1 MCYFIIAANKE
12 QTSLLQFQYLKKM
25 NKKIGALK
33 IPLMFS
39 SLFLLMSCSSQE
51 YYLFIGTYT
60 KTGSKGIY
68 VYSFNAKNGTV
79 KWISNTDSSSNPS
92 FVTISKNQ
100 KYLYAVNETGGPD
113 PGRVSAYSFD
123 KKNGELH
130 FLNSTLSGGDAPCH
144 LAASDDNKWLTVAN
158 YSSGTTTVF
167 PLNDDGSIKPY
178 SQIIYDSVY
187 RASDDNATPHVHET
201 VFSPDEKFLL
211 TPDLGLDKVIIYR
224 FNHESQQPLVISSSV
239 ESPTGS
245 GPRHITF
252 HPNKKFA
259 YLMHEMGG
267 IITMYHY
274 DDGKLEQV
282 QELPTFPEGFNGKKD
297 GAEVCVSPDGKF
309 LYVSNRGDLNSIT
322 IFSIDPSDGKLTL
335 KGYQPTLGKGPRSF
349 IIDPSGNFLLVAHQY
364 TNDVIIFRRDKNSG
378 LLTKTDNEIQV
389 PIPVCLQLIPK
400 K

>member
-178 SQIIYDSVY
+178 SQIIYDSIY
-187 RASDDNATPHVHET
+187 RASDDNSTPHVHET
-201 VFSPDEKFLL
+201 VFSPGEKFLL
-211 TPDLGLDKVIIYR
+211 TPDLGLDKVIVYK
-224 FNHESQQPLVISSSV
+224 FNHESQQPLVLSSSV
-239 ESPTGS
+239 QSPKGS

-267 IITMYHY
+267 IITVYHY

-349 IIDPSGNFLLVAHQY
+349 IIDPTGNFLLVAHQY
-364 TNDVIIFRRDKNSG
+364 TNDVIIFKRDKNSG

>member
-25 NKKIGALK
+25 NKKLGALK

-178 SQIIYDSVY
+178 SQIIYDSIY
-187 RASDDNATPHVHET
+187 RASDDNSTPHVHET
-201 VFSPDEKFLL
+201 VFSPGEKFLL
-211 TPDLGLDKVIIYR
+211 TPDLGLDKVIVYK

-239 ESPTGS
+239 ESHKGS

-267 IITMYHY
+267 IVTMYHY

-335 KGYQPTLGKGPRSF
+335 KDHQPTLGKGPRSF
-349 IIDPSGNFLLVAHQY
+349 IIDPTGNFLLVAHQY

-378 LLTKTDNEIQV
+378 LLTKTDIEIQV

>member
-1 MCYFIIAANKE
+1 
-12 QTSLLQFQYLKKM
+12 M
-25 NKKIGALK
+25 NKKIAALK
-33 IPLMFS
+33 IPLIFS

-51 YYLFIGTYT
+51 YYLLIGTYT

-68 VYSFNAKNGTV
+68 VYSFNAKDGTV
-79 KWISNTDSSSNPS
+79 KWVNNTDSSSNPS
-92 FVTISKNQ
+92 FVIMSKDQ
-100 KYLYAVNETGGPD
+100 KYLYAVNETNGSN

-123 KKNGELH
+123 KKNGQLH
-130 FLNSTLSGGDAPCH
+130 FLNTTLSGGDDPCH
-144 LAASDDNKWLTVAN
+144 LATTNDNKWLTVAN

-167 PLNDDGSIKPY
+167 PLNDDGSIQPY
-178 SQIIYDSVY
+178 SQIIYDSIY
-187 RASDDNATPHVHET
+187 REPGDNATPHVHET
-201 VFSPDEKFLL
+201 VFSPDEKFLF
-211 TPDLGLDKVIIYR
+211 TPDLGLDKVMIYQ
-224 FNHESQQPLVISSSV
+224 FNRGSQQPLVLSSMPYA
-239 ESPTGS
+239 ESPKGS

-267 IITMYHY
+267 IVTVYHY
-274 DDGKLEQV
+274 SDGKLEQV
-282 QELPTFPEGFNGKKD
+282 QELPTFPEGFKGKKD

-322 IFSIDPSDGKLTL
+322 IFSIDPSEGKLTL

-349 IIDPSGNFLLVAHQY
+349 IIDPTGNFLLVAHQY
-364 TNDVIIFRRDKNSG
+364 TNDVIIFKRDKNTG
-378 LLTKTDNEIQV
+378 LLTKTDHEIPV

>member
-25 NKKIGALK
+25 NKKLGALK

-211 TPDLGLDKVIIYR
+211 TPDLGLDKVIVYK

-239 ESPTGS
+239 ESPKGS

-349 IIDPSGNFLLVAHQY
+349 IIDPTGNFLLVAHQY
-364 TNDVIIFRRDKNSG
+364 TNDVIIFKRDKNSG

>member
-1 MCYFIIAANKE
+1 MLFYNSGKQRTNE
-12 QTSLLQFQYLKKM
+12 PLQFQYLKKM
-25 NKKIGALK
+25 NKKLGALK

-79 KWISNTDSSSNPS
+79 KWIINTDSSSNPS
-92 FVTISKNQ
+92 FVTMSKNQ

-178 SQIIYDSVY
+178 SQIIYDSIY
-187 RASDDNATPHVHET
+187 RASDDNSTPHVHET
-201 VFSPDEKFLL
+201 VFSPGEKFLL
-211 TPDLGLDKVIIYR
+211 TPDLGLDKVIVYK
-224 FNHESQQPLVISSSV
+224 FNHESQQPLVLSSSV
-239 ESPTGS
+239 ESPKGS

-335 KGYQPTLGKGPRSF
+335 KDHQPTLGKGPRSF
-349 IIDPSGNFLLVAHQY
+349 IIDPTGNFLLVAHQY

-378 LLTKTDNEIQV
+378 LLTKTDIEIQV

>member
-1 MCYFIIAANKE
+1 
-12 QTSLLQFQYLKKM
+12 M
-25 NKKIGALK
+25 NKKIAALK
-33 IPLMFS
+33 IPLIFS

-51 YYLFIGTYT
+51 YYLLIGTYT

-68 VYSFNAKNGTV
+68 VYSFNAKDGTV
-79 KWISNTDSSSNPS
+79 KWVNNTDSSSNPS
-92 FVTISKNQ
+92 FVIMSKDQ
-100 KYLYAVNETGGPD
+100 KYLYAVNETNGSN

-123 KKNGELH
+123 KKNGQLH
-130 FLNSTLSGGDAPCH
+130 FLNTTLSGGDDPCH
-144 LAASDDNKWLTVAN
+144 LATTNDNKWLTVAN

-167 PLNDDGSIKPY
+167 PLNDDGSIQPY
-178 SQIIYDSVY
+178 SQIIYDSIY
-187 RASDDNATPHVHET
+187 REPGDNATPHVHET
-201 VFSPDEKFLL
+201 VFSPDEKFLF
-211 TPDLGLDKVIIYR
+211 TPDLGLDKVMIYQ
-224 FNHESQQPLVISSSV
+224 FNRGSQQPLVLSSMPYA
-239 ESPTGS
+239 ESPKGS

-267 IITMYHY
+267 IVTVYHY
-274 DDGKLEQV
+274 SDGKLEQV
-282 QELPTFPEGFNGKKD
+282 QELPTFPEGFKGKKD

-335 KGYQPTLGKGPRSF
+335 TGYQPTLGKGPRSF
-349 IIDPSGNFLLVAHQY
+349 IIDPAGNFLLVAHQY
-364 TNDVIIFRRDKNSG
+364 TNDVIIFKRDKNTG
-378 LLTKTDNEIQV
+378 LLTKTDHEIPV